1 MRPVARLKFAGKADI
16 RAFMATRQATVT
28 TPLGDKLL
36 FHRMTGREE
45 LGRLFYYDVELFSA
59 KDDVNP
65 NALLG
70 EPMTVNVE
78 LPSGDLRHFQ
88 GYVSRFAR
96 VGWAHDYVVH
106 RATLRPWLWLLT
118 RRVNCRIFQ
127 NLSLPDVIK
136 KVFADYGFADFEV
149 TLTGTYP
156 VREYVVQYRES
167 DFAFVSRLME
177 EGGIYYFFKHTAASH
192 TLVLVDDQVAH
203 EPMPGYAEVPF
214 YPPNTRVDEYFDH
227 WTSTA
232 EVQSGGVVLDDYNFK
247 TPAATLLAERSDPRA
262 HSNADLTQYEYPGG
276 YEVAGD
282 GSELVRVRVEEQQAE
297 FERFQ
302 GDASCRGLAAGYT
315 FALTK
320 YPRADQNKSYLA
332 IAAGYTVA
340 SESYESQRIA
350 GPREDFRCS
359 VTALDAKVAFRPLR
373 STPRPRMSGPQTAT
387 VVGRAG
393 EEIWTDEHGRVRL
406 QFHWDREGKS
416 DEESSCWVRVGQIWA
431 GGGFGAQFIPRIG
444 QEVIVDFLGGDPDR
458 PIIVG
463 SVYNGF
469 NQPPF
474 PLPQNAT
481 QSGIKTQSSK
491 GGSTSNANIIR
502 FEDKIGSEQLY
513 VQAEKNKDVLVKAN
527 RSANIGDSDLL
538 EITKNR
544 DKKIGKNETIDVGEN
559 RKATIVGNDTTIVQ
573 ANQDKTIIG
582 NVTDTVMG
590 NITETVG
597 GSRTE
602 TIVGA
607 LTQTVTGPV
616 TLTTPAAVTV
626 SAGGGFT
633 VVAPG
638 GTKTIDSF
646 FDQVGGKLMET
657 FQAKWSNCGLKF
669 DTVPGISMSMVNN
682 KVDMVGMKVDMT
694 RAKIANKNQIT
705 LENYK
710 TAIMQG
716 YVNLH
721 GCTLFVIQ

>member
-1 MRPVARLKFAGKADI
+1 
-16 RAFMATRQATVT
+16 MATRQATVT

-45 LGRLFYYDVELFSA
+45 LGRLSYYDVELFS
-59 KDDVNP
+59 KTDDVNP

-70 EPMTVNVE
+70 DLMTVNVA
-78 LPSGDLRHFQ
+78 LPSGDVRYFQ

-96 VGWAHDYVVH
+96 VGWAHDHVVH

-127 NLSLPDVIK
+127 NLSVPEVIE
-136 KVFADYGFADFEV
+136 KVFGDYGFADFEAK
-149 TLTGTYP
+149 LTGTYP

-177 EGGIYYFFKHTAASH
+177 EVGIYYFFVHTADAH
-192 TLVLVDDQVAH
+192 TLVLVDDLVAH

-227 WTSTA
+227 WTSTS
-232 EVQSGGVVLDDYNFK
+232 EVQSGGFVLDDYNFK
-247 TPAATLLAERSDPRA
+247 TPAAMLRAERQDPRA

-276 YEVAGD
+276 YEVAGE
-282 GSELVRVRVEEQQAE
+282 GTALARVRVEEHQAE

-302 GDASCRGLAAGYT
+302 GDASCRGLAAGHT
-315 FALTK
+315 FTLTK
-320 YPRADQNKSYLA
+320 YPRADQNKTYLA

-359 VTALDAKVAFRPLR
+359 VTALDAKVVFRPLR

-387 VVGRAG
+387 VVGSAG

-469 NQPPF
+469 NHPPF
-474 PLPQNAT
+474 PLPENAT

-491 GGSTSNANIIR
+491 GGNMSNANIIR
-502 FEDKIGSEQLY
+502 FEDKMGSEQLY

-527 RSANIGDSDLL
+527 RTANIGGNDRL
-538 EITKNR
+538 EIAKNR
-544 DKKIGKNETIDVGEN
+544 DKKVGKNETIDVGEN

-573 ANQDKTIIG
+573 GNQDETIAG
-582 NVTDTVMG
+582 NVTDTVLG
-590 NITETVG
+590 NVTEAVG

-602 TIVGA
+602 TIAGA

-638 GTKTIDSF
+638 GTKTVDSF

-657 FQAKWSNCGLKF
+657 FSGKWSNLGIKV
-669 DTVPGISMSMVNN
+669 DTVPGLSMSVVTN
-682 KVDMVGMKVDMT
+682 KVDMVATKVDLT
-694 RAKIANKNQIT
+694 KVKFANKGQISFSDA
-705 LENYK
+705 K
-710 TAIMQG
+710 VAIKKRTVALYLCGQLII
-716 YVNLH
+716 N
-721 GCTLFVIQ
+721 

>member
-1 MRPVARLKFAGKADI
+1 
-16 RAFMATRQATVT
+16 MATRQATVT

-45 LGRLFYYDVELFSA
+45 LGRLSYYDVELFSA

-78 LPSGDLRHFQ
+78 LPSGEHRHFQ

-136 KVFADYGFADFEV
+136 KVFGDYAFADFEAK
-149 TLTGTYP
+149 LTGTYP

-177 EGGIYYFFKHTAASH
+177 EVGIYYFFKHTAASH
-192 TLVLVDDQVAH
+192 TLVLVDDQVVH

-247 TPAATLLAERSDPRA
+247 TPAATLLAERNDPRA

-282 GSELVRVRVEEQQAE
+282 GTELVRVRVEEQLAE

-302 GDASCRGLAAGYT
+302 GDASCRGLAAGHT
-315 FALTK
+315 FTLTK

-340 SESYESQRIA
+340 SESYESQRVA

-359 VTALDAKVAFRPLR
+359 VTALDAKVGFRPLR

-393 EEIWTDEHGRVRL
+393 EEIWTDEYGRVRL

-469 NQPPF
+469 NKPPF
-474 PLPQNAT
+474 PLPQTPRRAASRPRAAKAAPRAT
-481 QSGIKTQSSK
+481 PTSSASRTRSAASS
-491 GGSTSNANIIR
+491 STSRPRRTRTCSSRRTARRTSVTAIA
-502 FEDKIGSEQLY
+502 S
-513 VQAEKNKDVLVKAN
+513 
-527 RSANIGDSDLL
+527 RSP
-538 EITKNR
+538 KNR

-573 ANQDKTIIG
+573 ANQDKTITG
-582 NVTDTVMG
+582 NVTDTVLG

-602 TIVGA
+602 TITGA

-616 TLTTPAAVTV
+616 THHHPRRGHRVCRRRFHGRRARWNEDNRQLLRSGRRQTH
-626 SAGGGFT
+626 G
-633 VVAPG
+633 
-638 GTKTIDSF
+638 
-646 FDQVGGKLMET
+646 
-657 FQAKWSNCGLKF
+657 N
-669 DTVPGISMSMVNN
+669 VPGEMVKRWPQVRYRARNLD
-682 KVDMVGMKVDMT
+682 VDGQQQGGHGRHEGGHDSCQDRQQEPDHSRELQDRNHAGLREPARVQPVRHSVTPIPGMQRRVC
-694 RAKIANKNQIT
+694 RLQNIR
-705 LENYK
+705 
-710 TAIMQG
+710 
-716 YVNLH
+716 
-721 GCTLFVIQ
+721 

>member
-1 MRPVARLKFAGKADI
+1 
-16 RAFMATRQATVT
+16 MATRQATVT

-45 LGRLFYYDVELFSA
+45 LGRLSYYDVELFSE

-70 EPMTVNVE
+70 APMTVNVE
-78 LPSGDLRHFQ
+78 LPSGALRYFH

-96 VGWAHDYVVH
+96 IGWAHRHVVH

-118 RRVNCRIFQ
+118 RRVNSRIFQ

-136 KVFADYGFADFEV
+136 KVFGDYGVAEFES
-149 TLTGTYP
+149 TLTGNYP
-156 VREYVVQYRES
+156 VREYVVQHRES

-177 EGGIYYFFKHTAASH
+177 QVGIYYFFKHTADTH

-214 YPPNTRVDEYFDH
+214 YPPNTRVDEHFDH

-232 EVQSGGVVLDDYNFK
+232 EVQSGGFVLDDYNFK
-247 TPAATLLAERSDPRA
+247 TPAATLLVERNDPRA
-262 HSNADLTQYEYPGG
+262 HSNAALTQYEYPGG
-276 YEVAGD
+276 YEVVAD
-282 GSELVRVRVEEQQAE
+282 GTELARVRVEEHQAE

-302 GDASCRGLAAGYT
+302 GDASCRGLAAGHT
-315 FALTK
+315 FTLTK
-320 YPRADQNKSYLA
+320 YPRSDQNKSYLA
-332 IAAGYTVA
+332 IAAGYTIA
-340 SESYESQRIA
+340 SESYESQRIV
-350 GPREDFRCS
+350 GPGDEFRCS
-359 VTALDAKVAFRPLR
+359 VTALDAKVGFRPLR

-387 VVGRAG
+387 VVGAAG
-393 EEIWTDEHGRVRL
+393 EEVWTDEYGRVRL

-491 GGSTSNANIIR
+491 GGSTGTANIIR

-527 RSANIGDSDLL
+527 RTANIGDSDRL
-538 EITKNR
+538 EVTKNR
-544 DKKIGKNETIDVGEN
+544 DKRIGKNETIDVGEN

-573 ANQDKTIIG
+573 ANQDKTITG
-582 NVTDTVMG
+582 NVTDLVMG

-638 GTKTIDSF
+638 GTKTVDSF

-657 FQAKWSNCGLKF
+657 FSGKWSNLGMKV
-669 DTVPGISMSMVNN
+669 DTVPGLSMSVVTN
-682 KVDMVGMKVDMT
+682 KVDMVATKVDLT
-694 RAKIANKNQIT
+694 KVKFANKGQMSFSDA
-705 LENYK
+705 K
-710 TAIMQG
+710 VAIKKRTVALYLCGQLII
-716 YVNLH
+716 N
-721 GCTLFVIQ
+721 